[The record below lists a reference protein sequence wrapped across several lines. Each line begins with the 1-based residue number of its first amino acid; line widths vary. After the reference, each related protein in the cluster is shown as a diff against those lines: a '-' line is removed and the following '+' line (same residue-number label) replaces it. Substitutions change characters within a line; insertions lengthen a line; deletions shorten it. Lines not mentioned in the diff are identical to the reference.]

1 MYTIGEVA
9 QLLGVSAHTLRYYE
23 KEKIILPDRNEHG
36 ERKYSESHLQWLKF
50 VLKLKE
56 TQMPITKIK
65 EYAHLYTEGE
75 HTAINRLK
83 ILEDHKRSIEYQ
95 LKTLDETN
103 KMLEHKIT
111 SYREMI
117 LKRDDVWKWKGPDLL
132 FNLDFGTKK

>member
-9 QLLGVSAHTLRYYE
+9 QLLGVSTHTLRYYE

-36 ERKYSESHLQWLKF
+36 DRIYSESHLQWLKF

-65 EYAHLYTEGE
+65 EYAYLYTEGE

-83 ILEDHKRSIEYQ
+83 LLENHKSSIENQ
-95 LKTLDETN
+95 LKTLEETN

-111 SYREMI
+111 SYKEMI
-117 LKRDDVWKWKGPDLL
+117 LKRDEGV
-132 FNLDFGTKK
+132 TKA

>member
-23 KEKIILPDRNEHG
+23 KENIILPDRNEYG

-56 TQMPITKIK
+56 TQMPIAKIK

-75 HTAINRLK
+75 HTAINRLNL
-83 ILEDHKRSIEYQ
+83 LEEHKRSIENQ
-95 LKTLDETN
+95 LKVLEETN

-111 SYREMI
+111 SYKAMI
-117 LKRDDVWKWKGPDLL
+117 L
-132 FNLDFGTKK
+132 NLNVGG

>member
-9 QLLGVSAHTLRYYE
+9 QLLGVSTHTLRYYE
-23 KEKIILPDRNEHG
+23 KEKIILPDRNEH
-36 ERKYSESHLQWLKF
+36 RDRIYSESNLQWLKF

-65 EYAHLYTEGE
+65 EYAYLYTEGE

-83 ILEDHKRSIEYQ
+83 LLEDHKSSIENQ
-95 LKTLDETN
+95 LKTLEETN

-111 SYREMI
+111 SYKEMI
-117 LKRDDVWKWKGPDLL
+117 LKRDEGV
-132 FNLDFGTKK
+132 TKA